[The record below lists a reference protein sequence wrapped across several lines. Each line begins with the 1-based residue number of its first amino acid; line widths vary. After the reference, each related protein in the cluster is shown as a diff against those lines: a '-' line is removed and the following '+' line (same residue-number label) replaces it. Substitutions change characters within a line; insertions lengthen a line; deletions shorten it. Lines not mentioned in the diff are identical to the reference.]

1 MKIRVKALATVILA
15 ILLTSLAVPTFA
27 HSAAAQPT
35 PATIEEQDGWK
46 YIKTDV
52 ITVLFPAHGMK
63 PTFLW
68 WYNEEP
74 DKIYV
79 VKYQGLIEF
88 FVFDEPFY
96 FYKSRWHAEWDILHL
111 NRIGSRWYELPPDLR
126 EALRNI
132 YENWHQPY
140 LPFSAC
146 RWTLTDVENI
156 TAEGNVIGVAFA
168 FKLVGVPWF
177 LPRLQFA
184 ENNIMIRC
192 RFYYVPVTEM
202 VDGHKT
208 TVNAGEMKMDL
219 VIENWKWNLDTLKP
233 FMKELKERG
242 IEIPEGRT
250 GLALWINLASINL
263 TRIPITPEEA
273 ETVEDASTT
282 SEMMVENNTVPV
294 AENKTETEDEKPI
307 TAQKRFFEHYRIRF
321 SKAKN
326 DTILAGF
333 FKFVASAK
341 ITNPSGYTRLINV
354 TAAYIE
360 AGAHMRLFIGY
371 PYFDGGTLEHDPSFG
386 LEVEETMTPEAT
398 TPQYTLKIPSGINQI
413 MPQVIFPFVTP
424 ELVAVLV
431 GVVTI
436 MATVVF
442 IAKWRRRTINIIRS

>member
-1 MKIRVKALATVILA
+1 MKIEVKALATVFLA
-15 ILLTSLAVPTFA
+15 ILLASLAFPTLA
-27 HSAAAQPT
+27 PSATAQPT
-35 PATIEEQDGWK
+35 PATVEEQDGWK
-46 YIKTDV
+46 YIETDV
-52 ITVLFPAHGMK
+52 ITVLFPARGVK
-63 PTFLW
+63 PMFLW

-88 FVFDEPFY
+88 LAFDAPLY
-96 FYKSRWHAEWDILHL
+96 FYKSAWHAEWDTLRQ

-126 EALRNI
+126 AALVDI
-132 YENWHQPY
+132 YENWHRPY

-168 FKLVGVPWF
+168 FKLVDVPWW
-177 LPRLQFA
+177 LPHLQFA
-184 ENNIMIRC
+184 ENNIVIKC

-202 VDGHKT
+202 VDGHEY

-219 VIENWKWNLDTLKP
+219 VIKNWRWNLDTLKP
-233 FMKELKERG
+233 LLQELRERG

-273 ETVEDASTT
+273 ETVESVSTT
-282 SEMMVENNTVPV
+282 SEMMVENTPVSV
-294 AENKTETEDEKPI
+294 AENRTGEEEKPI
-307 TAQKRFFEHYRIRF
+307 TVRKRLFERYRIRF
-321 SKAKN
+321 VKAKN
-326 DTILAGF
+326 DTTLEGF

-341 ITNPSGYTRLINV
+341 VIGPSGGTRLINV

-360 AGAHMRLFIGY
+360 AGHHMRLFIGY

-398 TPQYTLKIPSGINQI
+398 TPQYTLKIPSDINQI
-413 MPQVIFPFVTP
+413 MPQVILPFVTP

-431 GVVTI
+431 GVVSI
-436 MATVVF
+436 MATVVLV
-442 IAKWRRRTINIIRS
+442 AKWRRKTINIVRS